1 MWVHW
6 FLMFSHDCTYFGQK
20 CHKCDAVSPSVHWIT
35 SFMMWLCVIS
45 CIVDLGHLVKMF
57 SAWFL
62 TVKLLPTF
70 PFEINHYIGDTWKL
84 WKVYFS
90 SNFHPLN
97 QWSFVCNNYDYS
109 VCLIVT
115 FYFPLS
121 FYLFIE
127 SYCQEELSFLLIYLY
142 EYGLNI
148 YFILEVKI

>member
-1 MWVHW
+1 MIAHILDKSATNVMLCPPRCIGSQVSW
-6 FLMFSHDCTYFGQK
+6 
-20 CHKCDAVSPSVHWIT
+20 CDYVLFPG
-35 SFMMWLCVIS
+35 
-45 CIVDLGHLVKMF
+45 IVDLGHLVKMF
-57 SAWFL
+57 SVWFL

-121 FYLFIE
+121 FYTYSLKATVRKNFPFFSFIYI
-127 SYCQEELSFLLIYLY
+127 SMDSI
-142 EYGLNI
+142 
-148 YFILEVKI
+148 FILS